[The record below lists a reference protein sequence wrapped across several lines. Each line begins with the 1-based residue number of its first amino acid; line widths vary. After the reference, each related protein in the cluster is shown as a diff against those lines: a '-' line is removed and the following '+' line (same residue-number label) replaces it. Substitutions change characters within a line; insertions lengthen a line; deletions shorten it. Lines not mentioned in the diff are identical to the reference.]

1 MDLGLA
7 GRCFVLTGASKGLG
21 FAAARELV
29 REGANVV
36 ISSSSAENVD
46 AAVAE
51 LGSQARGAVVDL
63 TDATAPRRLID
74 LARAE
79 FGRLDGLFVSHGGP
93 PPGKPSEMDDE
104 TLRKGLEISAV
115 APIRVVREV
124 SAELGEGG
132 AVVVLTSTSGAQPL
146 DGLASSNVAR
156 PGVQGFVKDLANE
169 LGPRGVRVNALMPG
183 SYATER
189 MRNIAAN
196 NPQAQSDAEAATP
209 LRRVG
214 DPSELG
220 AVAAFLLSGRASYV
234 TGAAWTADGGRRAE
248 L

>member
-36 ISSSSAENVD
+36 ISSSSQENVD
-46 AAVAE
+46 AAVAA
-51 LGSQARGAVVDL
+51 LGDRARGLVVDL
-63 TDATAPRRLID
+63 TDAGAPRQLID
-74 LARAE
+74 RARAE

-93 PPGKPSEMDDE
+93 PPGKPGALDDE
-104 TLRKGLEISAV
+104 TLRRGLEIAAI

-124 SAELGEGG
+124 AGELGDGG
-132 AVVVLTSTSGAQPL
+132 SVVVLTSTSGAQPL

-156 PGVQGFVKDLANE
+156 PAVHGYVKDLANE
-169 LGPRGVRVNALMPG
+169 FGPRGVRINVLMPG

-189 MRNIAAN
+189 MRSIVAN
-196 NPQAQSDAEAATP
+196 NPQAQANAEAATP
-209 LRRVG
+209 LGRIG
-214 DPSELG
+214 DPAELG
-220 AVAAFLLSGRASYV
+220 AVAAFLLSSKASYV
-234 TGAAWTADGGRRAE
+234 TGAAWTADGGRRAQ

>member
-21 FAAARELV
+21 FATARELV
-29 REGANVV
+29 REGAHVV

-46 AAVAE
+46 TAVAE

-63 TDATAPRRLID
+63 TDATAPRQLID

-156 PGVQGFVKDLANE
+156 PGVHGFVKDLANE
-169 LGPRGVRVNALMPG
+169 LGPRGVRINALMPG

-189 MRNIAAN
+189 MRSIAAN
-196 NPQAQSDAEAATP
+196 NPQAQADAEAVTP

-248 L
+248 M